1 MISFKNVQA
10 HVCRS
15 LGGSVPGMFKHKQIT
30 HIEGHFHKRKS
41 PSWKMAIP
49 GRSQFQSQFLVFS
62 RVSQPISQAVGH
74 AITEFV
80 EGLVNSKSF

>member
-1 MISFKNVQA
+1 MVSFKNVQA
-10 HVCRS
+10 HVCWS
-15 LGGSVPGMFKHKQIT
+15 LGDSVPDMFKHKQIT

-62 RVSQPISQAVGH
+62 RVSQCNSHVVGN

-80 EGLVNSKSF
+80 ESLVESK